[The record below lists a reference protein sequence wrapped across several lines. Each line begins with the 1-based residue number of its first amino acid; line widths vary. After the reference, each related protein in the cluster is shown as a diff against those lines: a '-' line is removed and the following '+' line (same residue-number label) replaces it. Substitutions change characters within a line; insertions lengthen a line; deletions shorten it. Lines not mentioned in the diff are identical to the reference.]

1 MHHLWATSGS
11 AEIAPEALALT
22 KSASVSRH
30 KTSERSL
37 QPSCPKKGRLAGVA
51 TTEIRTHRHD
61 AA

>member
-22 KSASVSRH
+22 KKCQRVSPQN
-30 KTSERSL
+30 ERAEFAAL
-37 QPSCPKKGRLAGVA
+37 PPKKGRLAGVA